1 VARYGAAPSDPT
13 GRLLN
18 KIELKVIQMRTLILA
33 ALAICAPMSAQ
44 DTHVSKPKISVKL
57 VVPDAVPR
65 GTCTQDEA
73 GYLETYDGHNHY
85 KPYGSVELGTY
96 LADRTQKGFVVT
108 VYPQPNGRLW
118 VDATCGI
125 KAEE

>member
-1 VARYGAAPSDPT
+1 MR
-13 GRLLN
+13 
-18 KIELKVIQMRTLILA
+18 IQTLILA
-33 ALAICAPMSAQ
+33 ALAVCAPMFAQ
-44 DTHVSKPKISVKL
+44 DTHVSKPKISVKVL
-57 VVPDAVPR
+57 VPDAVPH

-73 GYLETYDGHNHY
+73 GYLETSDGHNRY

-96 LADRTQKGFVVT
+96 LADMVQKGFVVT

-125 KAEE
+125 NAAE